1 MLVKYAE
8 FVITHTKEN
17 RRRIKTKT
25 EAKAKV
31 VASVWGAEF
40 IQFLAALAILPR
52 TILKNRMNSF
62 FSFKSSWCNSSFNSN
77 RPIQNSQHGKELKI
91 NSSP

>member
-40 IQFLAALAILPR
+40 IQFLAPLLCTKMI
-52 TILKNRMNSF
+52 
-62 FSFKSSWCNSSFNSN
+62 
-77 RPIQNSQHGKELKI
+77 
-91 NSSP
+91 